1 MGVKHDVSYQ
11 SGENMAKKT
20 DEELYDVAINM
31 IGSVAKLPVIRVD
44 REAFLRQQF
53 ADSEYLDEIL
63 QHGPQR
69 VYTVESLR
77 RKADGVIKKSTN
89 QTTLAAFVAGIPGGL
104 AAVAAGG
111 ADVAQYFGF
120 AINLAQKIAYLFG
133 EDDLFT
139 DESELNEGAKVR
151 VLAYLGVML
160 GASGAAML
168 VGKLAKEVGKNMG
181 KKVAQQALMKTTWY
195 PLVKKVGVLVGKQV
209 VKEPVGKTVTKVVP
223 VVGGAISGAITY
235 ATFRPM
241 GGRLA
246 NVLVRNLN
254 GEFDETGMELRP
266 EFKKANTADA
276 DTEVTIHEIE
286 IDD

>member
-1 MGVKHDVSYQ
+1 MGIKHDASYR

-53 ADSEYLDEIL
+53 ADSKYLDEIL
-63 QHGPQR
+63 KHGPQH
-69 VYTVESLR
+69 VYTAESLR
-77 RKADGVIKKSTN
+77 KKADGVIKKSTN
-89 QTTLAAFVAGIPGGL
+89 QTTLASFVAGIPGGP
-104 AAVAAGG
+104 AAVAIGG

-120 AINLAQKIAYLFG
+120 AINLAQKIALFG
-133 EDDLFT
+133 EDDLLS

-160 GASGAAML
+160 GASGSAML
-168 VGKLAKEVGKNMG
+168 VGKLAREVGKNMG
-181 KKVAQQALMKTTWY
+181 KKITQQALTKTAWY
-195 PLVKKVGVLVGKQV
+195 PLLKRIGAMVGKQV
-209 VKEPVGKTVTKVVP
+209 VKESVGKAVTKVVP

-246 NVLVRNLN
+246 DVLVRNLN

-276 DTEVTIHEIE
+276 DTEVTIHAIE